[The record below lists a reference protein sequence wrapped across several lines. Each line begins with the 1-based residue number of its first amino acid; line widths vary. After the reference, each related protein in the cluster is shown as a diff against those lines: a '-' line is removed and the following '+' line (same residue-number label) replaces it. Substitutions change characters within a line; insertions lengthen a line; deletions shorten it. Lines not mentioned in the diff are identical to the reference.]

1 MLFNTPG
8 MTQIVVIFAMFILG
22 LILGIVGFVLRLI
35 PATHDPFLHVIR
47 YLLALFPPYAL
58 ADGLHNLAGRIVW
71 SGFELGSD
79 TYEPTDWRITGLPLA
94 FMGAETVVYLA
105 IVIAI
110 EYVRLI
116 PSVSSYFTAPAT
128 LPPNT
133 VPMDEDVVTE
143 EQNIAAVDPATTNMR
158 VLIKDAKKMYPGG
171 KYAVRGVSLGI
182 PNGQCF
188 GLLGINGAGKTTLLS
203 MLSGEVVPSHGEL
216 YLDRRDLLTDVHN
229 CRRLIGF
236 CPQFD
241 ALFELLTGREHL
253 QLYAR
258 IKGIVE
264 SVSCHFVCSFYIC
277 LLC

>member
-1 MLFNTPG
+1 MFFNTPG
-8 MTQIVVIFAMFILG
+8 MTQVVVIFSMYILG
-22 LILGIVGFVLRLI
+22 LVLGIVGYVLRLI
-35 PATHDPFLHVIR
+35 PSTHSVFIHILR
-47 YLLALFPPYAL
+47 YILALLPPYAL
-58 ADGLHNLAGRIVW
+58 ADGLNSLCFIDFFSAI
-71 SGFELGSD
+71 ELGGTQS
-79 TYEPTDWRITGLPLA
+79 YKPNDWEIAGMPMAFLA
-94 FMGAETVVYLA
+94 WESVAYLA

-116 PSVSSYFTAPAT
+116 PSVSGYFSAPKS
-128 LPPNT
+128 LPEDSTPR
-133 VPMDEDVVTE
+133 DEDVVAE

-241 ALFELLTGREHL
+241 ALFESLTGREHL
-253 QLYAR
+253 QFYAR
-258 IKGIVE
+258 IKGIYE
-264 SVSCHFVCSFYIC
+264 EVS
-277 LLC
+277 L